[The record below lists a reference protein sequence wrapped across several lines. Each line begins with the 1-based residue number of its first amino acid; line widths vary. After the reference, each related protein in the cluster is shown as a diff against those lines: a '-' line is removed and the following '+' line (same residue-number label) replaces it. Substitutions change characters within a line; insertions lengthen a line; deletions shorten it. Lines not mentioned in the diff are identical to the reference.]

1 MKNRLQTL
9 FRGVTN
15 FRFSWFAGF
24 SFLLHLALVAYVMKD
39 SSGIQAQVDRNL
51 VQVEIVDL
59 QKYIVIPK
67 GAKKDIQQK
76 TDQKVRQIPQI
87 HEEEIISS
95 FEQQND
101 SRSTVE
107 GGEGPSSEELLK
119 IRELAE
125 ASYQQKLQSMIEQKK
140 FYPFMS
146 HEMKES
152 GQVTILFSLKEDGSI
167 DQIFVDQASEYER
180 LNRAALKAVQK
191 AAPFGAPPE
200 GRKTFVVTLH
210 FILDDRWSKESIFR

>member
-1 MKNRLQTL
+1 MKNFLQTL
-9 FRGVTN
+9 FRGIITSS
-15 FRFSWFAGF
+15 FSWFAGF
-24 SFLLHLALVAYVMKD
+24 SFLLHLALVVYVMRN
-39 SSGIQAQVDRNL
+39 SPGIHAQVDRNL

-59 QKYIVIPK
+59 QKYMVIPK
-67 GAKKDIQQK
+67 GANKDIQQK

-95 FEQQND
+95 LEQKNE
-101 SRSTVE
+101 SGSNVK
-107 GGEGPSSEELLK
+107 GGEGPSSDELLK
-119 IRELAE
+119 IRNLAE
-125 ASYQQKLQSMIEQKK
+125 TSYQQKLQSMIEQKK
-140 FYPFMS
+140 YYPLMS

-152 GQVTILFSLKEDGSI
+152 GQVTILFSLKQDGSI